1 MSATSRNLIWNSVL
15 YVAYQY
21 AFWRRTRVWC
31 EKQVHPY
38 YSKLATLIVYYKS
51 CHLVQMRPFRFGS
64 RLLYNIYFFAIR
76 PLTIIKKTLSIYFSA
91 SNTTTTEHSNNGD
104 KKFLASTISQQ
115 PTSTEINTTA
125 ATTTNTS
132 VPTRNKQSRKFRENV
147 MLKTALENAATT
159 TITPEDNKDEDAD

>member
-1 MSATSRNLIWNSVL
+1 MRKTSTTILQQISNLDCILQELSLSTNEALQIWIRPIVL
-15 YVAYQY
+15 Y
-21 AFWRRTRVWC
+21 
-31 EKQVHPY
+31 
-38 YSKLATLIVYYKS
+38 I
-51 CHLVQMRPFRFGS
+51 
-64 RLLYNIYFFAIR
+64 FFAIR

-125 ATTTNTS
+125 AATTTNTS
-132 VPTRNKQSRKFRENV
+132 VPTQNKQSRKFRENV

-159 TITPEDNKDEDAD
+159 TITPEDNKDEDADQSMS

>member
-1 MSATSRNLIWNSVL
+1 
-15 YVAYQY
+15 
-21 AFWRRTRVWC
+21 
-31 EKQVHPY
+31 
-38 YSKLATLIVYYKS
+38 
-51 CHLVQMRPFRFGS
+51 MRPVRFGPG
-64 RLLYNIYFFAIR
+64 LLYYIFFAIR

-125 ATTTNTS
+125 AAATTTNTS
-132 VPTRNKQSRKFRENV
+132 VPTQNKQSRKFRENV